1 MNSRGIIMT
10 INEMTVMICDDS
22 MFARKKM
29 KDYILSLG
37 VAACY
42 EAADGEQA
50 VENYKEYKPSIVFM
64 DIVMPKK
71 TGIDAVKEIIEFDP
85 DAKIVMA
92 SSVGTQNHLKEAIN
106 AGAFEF
112 LQKPI
117 SNDQISKLIEMITKG
132 V

>member
-1 MNSRGIIMT
+1 MT
-10 INEMTVMICDDS
+10 IQEMTVMICDDS
-22 MFARKKM
+22 MFARKKL

-37 VAACY
+37 VAECY

-50 VENYKEYKPSIVFM
+50 VENYKAYSPKIVFM

-92 SSVGTQNHLKEAIN
+92 SSVGTQNHLKNAIN

-117 SNDQISKLIEMITKG
+117 SNEQVLKLIETVAEG

>member
-1 MNSRGIIMT
+1 MT
-10 INEMTVMICDDS
+10 INEISVMICDDS

-29 KDYILSLG
+29 KDFILSLG

-117 SNDQISKLIEMITKG
+117 SNDQISKLIEMIAKG

>member
-1 MNSRGIIMT
+1 MT

>member
-1 MNSRGIIMT
+1 MT
-10 INEMTVMICDDS
+10 IKDVTVMICDDS

-42 EAADGEQA
+42 EAADGQQA
-50 VENYKEYKPSIVFM
+50 VDNYKEYKPSIVFM

-71 TGIDAVKEIIEFDP
+71 TGIDAVKEIIEFDE

-92 SSVGTQNHLKEAIN
+92 SSVGTQNHLKDAIN

-117 SNDQISKLIEMITKG
+117 SNEQVLKLIETVAEG